1 MDGLNAMSI
10 HVLKFGG
17 TSVGS
22 AAAINNLLEIVSE
35 ATHTHASVVVVS
47 AMSGV
52 TDMLRRGAYSASTGD
67 TTTYTTLATEIE
79 HKHVAAALELV
90 PDAPERDP
98 VLQSIGQLLDEF
110 RMLCHSVQ
118 VIGELTPRALDAI
131 SSLGERMSAPLVA
144 AAMRHHG
151 LRASSFDATNIIVT
165 DDRFGDAAP
174 FMERTRQRAKA
185 ELGAAI
191 ERGTIPVVTGYI
203 GATEHGATTTLGRG
217 ASDFTA
223 SILGSALDADLVS
236 IYTDVDGVMT
246 ADPRNVPDA
255 RVLPTLSYEEIGELA
270 YFGAKV
276 LQPKAIR
283 PIVERDIALV
293 IRNTFNPE
301 HPGTAIVRQAHA
313 ANGAVKAVTAI
324 RDMSIITVA
333 GRGMLGIP
341 GVAARTFSAVARVN
355 ASCLMI
361 SQASSEQSIC
371 FVVPSPT
378 SLSVSEALHDELRA
392 EIERRD
398 IDGIAAQDD
407 VVIVTV
413 VGAGMRG
420 TPGIAGEVFGILGR
434 ERINIHAIAQGS
446 SECSISLVVERDDA
460 HTAVAKL
467 HELAIAGD

>member
-1 MDGLNAMSI
+1 MSL

-22 AAAINNLLEIVSE
+22 AVAINNLLTIVSD
-35 ATHTHASVVVVS
+35 ASHAHDALVVVVS

-52 TDMLRRGAYSASTGD
+52 TDMLRRGAHSASTGD
-67 TTTYTTLATEIE
+67 TTTFGTLANDIE
-79 HKHVAAALELV
+79 QKHVAAALELV
-90 PDAPERDP
+90 PDEQERNA
-98 VLQSIGQLLDEF
+98 VLQNVGKLIDEF
-110 RMLCHSVQ
+110 RVLCHSVQ

-144 AAMRHHG
+144 AALRHHG
-151 LRASSFDATNIIVT
+151 LRAGAFDATNIIVT

-174 FMERTRQRAKA
+174 LMDRTRQRAQA

-203 GATEHGATTTLGRG
+203 GATESGATTTLGRG

-223 SILGSALDADLVS
+223 SILGAALDADLVS

-246 ADPRNVPDA
+246 ADPRTVPHA

-270 YFGAKV
+270 FFGAKV

-293 IRNTFNPE
+293 IRNTFNAQ
-301 HPGTAIVRQAHA
+301 HSGTAIVRQAKA
-313 ANGAVKAVTAI
+313 ANGIVKAVTAI

-341 GVAARTFSAVARVN
+341 GVAARTFGAVAQVN

-371 FVVPSPT
+371 FVVPTAAS
-378 SLSVSEALHDELRA
+378 SSVTNALETELRA
-392 EIERRD
+392 EVERRD
-398 IDGIAAQDD
+398 IDGIAAQDN

-420 TPGIAGEVFGILGR
+420 TPGVAGEVFGILGR

-446 SECSISLVVERDDA
+446 SECSISLVVDREDA
-460 HTAVAKL
+460 EAAVSKI
-467 HELAIAGD
+467 HDLAIVA